1 MRLKAILVAWV
12 EDTKWRVLNGK
23 WRPYEIVVME
33 LSTTSD
39 LLQRRKHTT
48 QDYKTSHE
56 KTSLPPHW
64 YPPPIFAFCDIFFFK
79 KTWWV
84 HQSGMTGVFVTSASN
99 FFLRTSMQSITRMG
113 QKKLIWATNFT
124 KMLNS
129 TKFKCLSLILQ
140 PVWMWNQD
148 CRFQELIASLYPKI
162 NFVSVKKLFLR
173 KWSKNE
179 AVHVGKKNAQNS
191 HWIFLLWAREDQ
203 KLKLKAL
210 WTVSSCSN
218 THAQIVVHE
227 ASLFAS
233 RMLSWYHKYS

>member
-12 EDTKWRVLNGK
+12 EGTKWRVLNGK
-23 WRPYEIVVME
+23 WSPYEIVVME
-33 LSTTSD
+33 SSTTRD
-39 LLQRRKHTT
+39 LLERRKDTT
-48 QDYKTSHE
+48 HDYKTSHE

-64 YPPPIFAFCDIFFFK
+64 YPPPIFAFCDIFFCK

-113 QKKLIWATNFT
+113 QKKLIWATNFA

-129 TKFKCLSLILQ
+129 TKFKCLSLNFP

-162 NFVSVKKLFLR
+162 NFVCVKKLFFR

-179 AVHVGKKNAQNS
+179 AVHIWKKNAQNS
-191 HWIFLLWAREDQ
+191 H
-203 KLKLKAL
+203 
-210 WTVSSCSN
+210 
-218 THAQIVVHE
+218 
-227 ASLFAS
+227 
-233 RMLSWYHKYS
+233 

>member
-12 EDTKWRVLNGK
+12 EGTKWRVLNGK
-23 WRPYEIVVME
+23 WSPYEIVVME
-33 LSTTSD
+33 SNTTRD
-39 LLQRRKHTT
+39 LLERRKDTT
-48 QDYKTSHE
+48 HDYKTSHE

-64 YPPPIFAFCDIFFFK
+64 YPPPIFAFCDIFFCK
-79 KTWWV
+79 KIWWV

-113 QKKLIWATNFT
+113 QKKLIWATNFA

-129 TKFKCLSLILQ
+129 TKFKCLSLNFP

-162 NFVSVKKLFLR
+162 NFVCVKKLFFR

-179 AVHVGKKNAQNS
+179 AVHIWKKKCS
-191 HWIFLLWAREDQ
+191 
-203 KLKLKAL
+203 KLSLDFPF
-210 WTVSSCSN
+210 VSSRRPKTLKERSIAV
-218 THAQIVVHE
+218 TRVVDTWNKISWWYS
-227 ASLFAS
+227 APRS
-233 RMLSWYHKYS
+233 RRRSQQT